1 MDDHFSACFRYFY
14 GVLFNLK
21 ANTKGLIKDVAAF
34 DVAFGETIQAKSSW
48 FRTGDCHHWTQN
60 GDSDDGK
67 QRKCSSWHGH
77 RSVSCEACSD
87 CLDLFEPYSIVASY
101 LADHMYLLYVLW
113 LPYVSTCFLATP
125 KITMIERC
133 NGTLWCYY
141 SWCFW
146 CYRFQSLIF
155 VIAGYRACFRKQFV
169 PDDYCWIQFIQ
180 RRFLNDFNG
189 F

>member
-1 MDDHFSACFRYFY
+1 MHDHFSACFRYFY

-60 GDSDDGK
+60 GDSGDGK
-67 QRKCSSWHGH
+67 QRKCSGWHGH

-87 CLDLFEPYSIVASY
+87 CLNLFEPYNILASC
-101 LADHMYLLYVLW
+101 LADHIYLLYVLW
-113 LPYVSTCFLATP
+113 LPYASTCFLATP
-125 KITMIERC
+125 KITMQWLSAVTEHYDFC
-133 NGTLWCYY
+133 CYS

-146 CYRFQSLIF
+146 CYK
-155 VIAGYRACFRKQFV
+155 FR
-169 PDDYCWIQFIQ
+169 
-180 RRFLNDFNG
+180 L
-189 F
+189 